1 MDGVAT
7 RAKLV
12 LAVGLVVVPM
22 VLVLVFPAEYFR
34 RRDGNVV
41 PLGVGCGV
49 LGLVCCMMM
58 LTVCTNASLFAR
70 ETEETGKGYTGE
82 SCIVAVRGTLMRLR
96 YCETCNIC
104 RPPRTV
110 HCAVCDICIEGF
122 DHHCPWLGICIGRRN
137 YLYFLFFLFLLSGQS
152 FFCLCICTAHLYS
165 LAQEENWS
173 GAVGSLVALGTAGI
187 VGVMVLGLWGF
198 HMYLCS
204 VAQTTY
210 ERVRCTWSVYNPYS
224 APSIFS
230 NWYQTCCSKRPSRR
244 KWPSQPFST
253 YAWASLASKGSEQ
266 AGSDITHTRI
276 SSATGVVDLEPLKE
290 DISRL

>member
-1 MDGVAT
+1 MGGVES

-12 LAVGLVVVPM
+12 LAIGLVVVPM
-22 VLVLVFPAEYFR
+22 VLVLVFPVEYFR

-41 PLGVGCGV
+41 LLGMGCGI
-49 LGLVCCMMM
+49 LGLVCCVLV
-58 LTVCTNASLFAR
+58 LTICTNTSLFVR
-70 ETEETGKGYTGE
+70 ETKETGKGSSGE
-82 SCIVAVRGTLMRLR
+82 NCIVAVRGSLMRLR
-96 YCETCNIC
+96 YCETCNIY

-137 YLYFLFFLFLLSGQS
+137 YLYFLFLLSLLSAQYL
-152 FFCLCICTAHLYS
+152 FCLCICSAHLYS
-165 LAQEENWS
+165 LAQEEDWS
-173 GAVGSLVALGTAGI
+173 DAVGSIVAMGSAGV

-210 ERVRCTWSVYNPYS
+210 ERVRYTWSVYNPYS
-224 APSIFS
+224 APSILS
-230 NWYQTCCSKRPSRR
+230 NWYQTCFSKRTSRPKLPSH
-244 KWPSQPFST
+244 PFST
-253 YAWASLASKGSEQ
+253 YTLTHTAPKASEQ
-266 AGSDITHTRI
+266 AVADNTHTRL
-276 SSATGVVDLEPLKE
+276 SSVTGVVDLEPLKE